1 MEKWLIPFP
10 IKQIK
15 IRESDEKMLEYCQ
28 HIIDHQERYEPDRVF
43 EAKNILQYT
52 MLSADVLKEW

>member
-1 MEKWLIPFP
+1 MDKQKKPLSIR
-10 IKQIK
+10 QIK

-28 HIIDHQERYEPDRVF
+28 HIIDHQERYEAERIF

-52 MLSADVLKEW
+52 KKND